1 MPLSSGTRLG
11 RYEIRSQIGAGS
23 MGEVYLA
30 HDSRLRR
37 PVALKLLPEAF
48 TRDEGRLHRFEQ
60 EALAASS
67 LNHPN
72 IVTIH
77 DVGVEGGVSYITTE
91 FIDGASLRQRIAG
104 GPLELKET
112 LEIANQI
119 VSALVAAHEAGIVHR
134 DIKPENI
141 MVRRDRVV
149 KVLDFGLAKLA
160 ERKATMSGTEGL
172 SKPFIHTD
180 PGVVMGTVYYMS
192 PEQACAQAV
201 DGRADIWS
209 LGVILYEMLTRWLPF
224 TGESATEVLAAVLH
238 NEPAPVAHY
247 APQVPEEL
255 GRIISTTLIKDRN
268 GRYQT
273 SKDMQA
279 DLQRLSKRLDIE
291 AELKRMLTPEEL
303 QKRNGALLEEGIQ
316 QGSTILSTQ
325 PLVAPMKL
333 ASQISPLNNLS
344 DDLLPLFGREK
355 EIAAVKKLL
364 GQEDVRLVTL
374 TGVGGTG
381 KTRLAQQVAHELL
394 AKFTEGA
401 FFIDLGPITDPE
413 LVASTIAQP
422 LGVKDAGVISLKD
435 SLKSFLRERQML
447 LILDNFEQVA
457 SAAPVV
463 IELLSTAPHL
473 KVLVTSRS
481 LLHLSVEREFS
492 VEPLK
497 LPSSKSLPRAGEL
510 IQYAAV
516 ALFVERARLVKPSF
530 TLTNENAH
538 TISEICQR
546 LDGLPLAIE
555 LAAARVKML
564 SPESILSRLENRLKL
579 LTGGARDAPA
589 RQQTIRGTISWS
601 YYLLNKEEQ
610 SLLNRLA
617 VFTGGF
623 TLEAAEAMCE
633 VGGDVEVLDGVSSL
647 VDKSLLVQKDQP
659 DGNARFR
666 MLEIVKEYS
675 LEQLEASGEAETVR
689 ERHARF
695 FLNLAETAEPE
706 LLGARQAEWLIR
718 LEEEHDNLRSALRW
732 SIEHAPE
739 TALRLAGAIWRLWDR
754 HGHLTEGSRW
764 LGAVLE
770 KTTQTATPARV
781 KALLG
786 AGQMAWQLGDVEA
799 ACAFVEESLRA
810 GRETGDKLLIA
821 RACNGLG
828 AVAMMQGDL
837 AAARSLFEECL
848 VVSREAGDKRMTAV
862 ALSNLGNVAEEQGDY
877 AAARPLC
884 EEALA
889 LARQAGNKYMLTT
902 NLHNLASIAFHERD
916 FMHAQR
922 HHVECLALA
931 RELGDKRMI
940 TLSLNGFAALAA
952 RGGAWE
958 KSARLS
964 GAAEA
969 VRESID
975 YEPTPGS
982 RNFRDQLL
990 KEVCAALGEQA
1001 FSQAIAEGRTLTLE
1015 EAVALAAGINE
1026 EAVIEN
1032 L

>member
-1 MPLSSGTRLG
+1 MPLLSGTRLG
-11 RYEIRSQIGAGS
+11 RYEIRSQIGVGG

-77 DVGVEGGVSYITTE
+77 DVGMEGGVSYITTE

-119 VSALVAAHEAGIVHR
+119 ASALVAAHEAGIVHR

-160 ERKATMSGTEGL
+160 ERKATTSDTEVL
-172 SKPFIHTD
+172 RKPFIHTD

-192 PEQACAQAV
+192 PEQACAQVV
-201 DGRADIWS
+201 DGRTDIWS
-209 LGVILYEMLTRWLPF
+209 LGVILYEMLTRWVPF

-238 NEPAPVAHY
+238 NEPVPLTRY

-255 GRIISTTLIKDRN
+255 ERIISTTLIKDRK

-273 SKDMQA
+273 IKDMQT

-316 QGSTILSTQ
+316 QGSTILTTQ

-344 DDLLPLFGREK
+344 EDLSPLFGREK

-463 IELLSTAPHL
+463 MELLSTAPHL

-481 LLHLSVEREFS
+481 LLHLSMEREFS

-497 LPSSKSLPRAGEL
+497 LPTSKNLPRAGEL

-516 ALFVERARLVKPSF
+516 ALFVERARSVKPSF

-555 LAAARVKML
+555 LAAARVKLL
-564 SPESILSRLENRLKL
+564 SPESILRRLENRLKL
-579 LTGGARDAPA
+579 LTGGARDLPA
-589 RQQTIRGTISWS
+589 RQQTVRGTISWS

-623 TLEAAEAMCE
+623 TLEAAEAMCGVE
-633 VGGDVEVLDGVSSL
+633 SDVEMEVLDGVGSL

-659 DGNARFR
+659 DGNSRFR

-675 LEQLEASGEAETVR
+675 LERLEESGEAEAVR

-695 FLNLAETAEPE
+695 FLVLAEAAEPE

-770 KTTQTATPARV
+770 KTSQTATPARV

-786 AGQMAWQLGDVEA
+786 AGQMAWQLGDLEA
-799 ACAFVEESLRA
+799 ARAFVEESLRV

-828 AVAMMQGDL
+828 AVAMMQSDL

-862 ALSNLGNVAEEQGDY
+862 ALSNLGNVADEQGDY

-902 NLHNLASIAFHERD
+902 NLHNLGSIAFHERD
-916 FMHAQR
+916 FMNSQR
-922 HHVECLALA
+922 YHVECLTLA
-931 RELGDKRMI
+931 QELGDKRMI

-952 RGGAWE
+952 KSGAWE

-964 GAAEA
+964 GAAEV
-969 VRESID
+969 VRESIG

-990 KEVCAALGEQA
+990 KEARAALGEQA
-1001 FSQAIAEGRTLTLE
+1001 FSQAIAEGRTLRVE
-1015 EAVALAAGINE
+1015 EAVALAVGMND
-1026 EAVIEN
+1026 N
-1032 L
+1032 N